1 MGEGSLEK
9 KVFVLRA
16 DDNGLSNVAWNLL
29 KQL

>member
-9 KVFVLRA
+9 KVVLRA